1 VRLAAA
7 IAVAGLVLAAAQ
19 SARAAEPTVAALQVA
34 LRARGVY
41 AGPIDGVR
49 STLTDEALRRAQAR
63 ARLVPDGVVGPLTR
77 RALRLRPLGSRGLR
91 AGRSGPDVAE
101 LQFALAQHGFP
112 SGTFDGSFGGRT
124 DRALRRF
131 QRWARLTVDGV
142 AGAATFAAL
151 RVPPPSL
158 SDSLAPPISAPVT
171 DGFGPR
177 GDRFHSGIDLPAP
190 AGTGVVAAAPGR
202 VAYAG
207 WLDGG
212 WGNLVSIAHGDG
224 VRTLYAHLSQVEVR
238 VGERVQTGWEVGR
251 VGATGDATGPHLHF
265 ELRLRGAAIDPVP
278 AISFDN

>member
-1 VRLAAA
+1 VRVAAA
-7 IAVAGLVLAAAQ
+7 IAVSGLLLAAAQ
-19 SARAAEPTVAALQVA
+19 SARAAEPTVAALQVV

-49 STLTDEALRRAQAR
+49 STGTDEALRRAQRR

-77 RALRLRPLGSRGLR
+77 RALRLRPLGSRALR
-91 AGRSGPDVAE
+91 AGSSGPDVVE

-112 SGTFDGSFGGRT
+112 SGTFDGTFGPRT
-124 DRALRRF
+124 ERAVGRF
-131 QRWARLTVDGV
+131 QRWARLAADGV
-142 AGAATFAAL
+142 AGPATFTAL

-158 SDSLAPPISAPVT
+158 SDSFAPPVAAAIT

-177 GDRFHSGIDLPAP
+177 GDRFHTGVDLPVP
-190 AGTGVVAAAPGR
+190 AGTGVVAGAPGR

-212 WGNLVSIAHGDG
+212 WGLLVAIAHGDG
-224 VRTLYAHLSQVEVR
+224 VRTLYAHLSRVEVR

-265 ELRLRGAAIDPVP
+265 EVRIRGAAIDPAP
-278 AISFDN
+278 ALTAL